1 MWGWRR
7 SMLLMM
13 LVQVLLTATAVPND
27 LNPPSYTHR
36 WQRMHV
42 HCMYPVG
49 IKHALSLPIQTHAQA

>member
-1 MWGWRR
+1 
-7 SMLLMM
+7 MLLMM